1 MKVHLLFAL
10 PHDQVLEEVNG
21 KVGTGTQICLH
32 IHGEEDVDLPLGAE
46 LGRKRRGSHCCL
58 IGDNV
63 LHEKIL
69 FCLILQ
75 LCGKTVIYV
84 NKSAEDKSTYL
95 DCC

>member
-1 MKVHLLFAL
+1 MEVHLLLAL

-21 KVGTGTQICLH
+21 KVGTGAQICLY
-32 IHGEEDVDLPLGAE
+32 IHGEEDVDLPLGTK
-46 LGRKRRGSHCCL
+46 LGCKGRGSHCCL

-69 FCLILQ
+69 FSLILQ
-75 LCGKTVIYV
+75 LCGKTIIYA
-84 NKSAEDKSTYL
+84 NKSAEDKTTYL